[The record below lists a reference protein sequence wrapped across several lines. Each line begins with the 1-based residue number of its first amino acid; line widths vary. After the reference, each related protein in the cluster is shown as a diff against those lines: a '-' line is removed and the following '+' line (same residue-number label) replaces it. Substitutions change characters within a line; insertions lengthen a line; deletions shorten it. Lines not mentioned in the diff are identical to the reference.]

1 MKGSDA
7 GMRGMD
13 EGGREMKQRK
23 GQRSAE
29 GDGTPPLRTRRQ
41 EAAQV
46 GQLKQSMELEG
57 TAGNWQVRGW
67 HMGLPRWH

>member
-1 MKGSDA
+1 MPGSDA

-29 GDGTPPLRTRRQ
+29 GHGTPPLRTRRQ
-41 EAAQV
+41 EAAKLV
-46 GQLKQSMELEG
+46 S
-57 TAGNWQVRGW
+57 
-67 HMGLPRWH
+67 